1 MFSALQPLLAN
12 LARLTIAL
20 VNNTDDTITV
30 TVTPY
35 GGKAG
40 NVLDTPFSLTGTAAE
55 FDDGFVEH
63 LINMGVGDATQDK
76 KLVDQAAAEMALIAG
91 QKPVVTKAKKS
102 IAKPAKTASPT
113 TTDNPE
119 GSDDDNE
126 GDDDTGACCTAPA
139 STEPTSITSAPA
151 ASTEAKG
158 LWE

>member
-40 NVLDTPFSLTGTAAE
+40 NVLDTPLSLTGTAAE

-63 LINMGVGDATQDK
+63 LNSYVPKRQTLA
-76 KLVDQAAAEMALIAG
+76 DQLAA
-91 QKPVVTKAKKS
+91 
-102 IAKPAKTASPT
+102 
-113 TTDNPE
+113 
-119 GSDDDNE
+119 
-126 GDDDTGACCTAPA
+126 
-139 STEPTSITSAPA
+139 
-151 ASTEAKG
+151 TEAILEAAQKEATDKRH
-158 LWE
+158 LPLPRTTPKDRMMTMKVMMTLAHAALHRLQQNRHQ

>member
-1 MFSALQPLLAN
+1 MFKELQPLLAT
-12 LARLTIAL
+12 LARLTVSL
-20 VNNTDDTITV
+20 VANADGTITV

-40 NVLDTPFSLTGTAAE
+40 NVLDTPLSLTGTAAE

-63 LINMGVGDATQDK
+63 LNSYVPKRQTLADQLAATEAI
-76 KLVDQAAAEMALIAG
+76 LEAA
-91 QKPVVTKAKKS
+91 QKEATDKAKKS

-126 GDDDTGACCTAPA
+126 GDDDTGACCTAPD

>member
-1 MFSALQPLLAN
+1 MFTALQPLLAN
-12 LARLTIAL
+12 LASLTIAL
-20 VNNTDDTITV
+20 VNNTDGTITV

-40 NVLDTPFSLTGTAAE
+40 NVLDTPLSLTGTAAE
-55 FDDGFVEH
+55 FDERFVEH
-63 LINMGVGDATQDK
+63 LNSYVPKRQTLADQLAATEAI
-76 KLVDQAAAEMALIAG
+76 LEAA
-91 QKPVVTKAKKS
+91 QKEATDKAKKS

-126 GDDDTGACCTAPA
+126 GDDDTGACCNAPA
-139 STEPTSITSAPA
+139 SSESISTEPSAPA

>member
-1 MFSALQPLLAN
+1 MFAALQPLLAN
-12 LARLTIAL
+12 LASLTIAL
-20 VNNTDDTITV
+20 VNNTDGTITV

-40 NVLDTPFSLTGTAAE
+40 NVLDTPLSLTGTVTE

-63 LINMGVGDATQDK
+63 LNSYVHKRQTLADQLAATEAI
-76 KLVDQAAAEMALIAG
+76 LEAA
-91 QKPVVTKAKKS
+91 QKEATDKAKKS
-102 IAKPAKTASPT
+102 IAKPEKAASPA

-119 GSDDDNE
+119 GS
-126 GDDDTGACCTAPA
+126 DDDTGACCTAPA
-139 STEPTSITSAPA
+139 STEPTSIISAPA

>member
-12 LARLTIAL
+12 LASLTIAL
-20 VNNTDDTITV
+20 VNNTDGTITV

-40 NVLDTPFSLTGTAAE
+40 NVLDTPLSLTGTAAE
-55 FDDGFVEH
+55 FDEGFVEH
-63 LINMGVGDATQDK
+63 LNSYVPKRQTLADQLAATEAI
-76 KLVDQAAAEMALIAG
+76 LEAARKEA
-91 QKPVVTKAKKS
+91 TDKAKKS

>member
-1 MFSALQPLLAN
+1 MFAALQPLLAN
-12 LARLTIAL
+12 LASLTIAR
-20 VNNTDDTITV
+20 VNNADGTITV

-40 NVLDTPFSLTGTAAE
+40 NVLDTPLSLTGTAAE

-63 LINMGVGDATQDK
+63 LNSYVPKRQTLADQLAATEAI
-76 KLVDQAAAEMALIAG
+76 LEAA
-91 QKPVVTKAKKS
+91 QKEATDKAKKS

-126 GDDDTGACCTAPA
+126 GDDDTGACCTAPD